1 MSSAGAGDAV
11 SGDVSVLYRLYLRR
25 FMGGGGGRGSV
36 ESPPPPKKK
45 RLHSDVQEKCKKIT
59 TRGVESAFVKNAQ
72 CVLYMN
78 NVHDT

>member
-11 SGDVSVLYRLYLRR
+11 GGGVSVLYRLYLRG
-25 FMGGGGGRGSV
+25 FRGEV
-36 ESPPPPKKK
+36 RLNPPPPPNVYIVTSRKN
-45 RLHSDVQEKCKKIT
+45 VKKIT
-59 TRGVESAFVKNAQ
+59 TCGVESAFVKNAQ

>member
-11 SGDVSVLYRLYLRR
+11 GGGVSVLYRLYLRGSCVCG
-25 FMGGGGGRGSV
+25 GGGGGRLNP
-36 ESPPPPKKK
+36 SPNLQIVASGK
-45 RLHSDVQEKCKKIT
+45 KCKKVT
-59 TRGVESAFVKNAQ
+59 TCGVESAFVKNAQ